1 LLALKISTSSLVT
14 NTELK
19 FCPGAGCKKNVYDFV
34 FHVVKCIV
42 NAEVKSFWA
51 PELSRILMRSDHSR
65 LPLIKS
71 IELKPVFFS
80 AQLHLN
86 REDKSIVGTAGDD
99 ILCDPLCIV
108 IKFCI
113 GLCIEIGD

>member
-1 LLALKISTSSLVT
+1 MLALKIRTSSLVT

-86 REDKSIVGTAGDD
+86 REDKSIVGTASDD
-99 ILCDPLCIV
+99 IFCDPFGIV